1 MNAPRNRRRC
11 GRAGFTLLETLLALA
26 LFSVVVVVLTSAY
39 LNILTALA
47 SVQADREFE
56 QEVRWVREQVLLQSD
71 LDELKKGGE
80 LKTPAAKTL
89 RWSATVEPAAVA
101 DLFTIDLSVELDAG
115 KGPAR
120 ESHERLAVLRPA
132 WSEPVDRAKLFED
145 LKRRIEDDRRNRG
158 IVAEKRT

>member
-1 MNAPRNRRRC
+1 MSLAGRRY
-11 GRAGFTLLETLLALA
+11 LAA
-26 LFSVVVVVLTSAY
+26 LVVGCT
-39 LNILTALA
+39 LA
-47 SVQADREFE
+47 SGVVPTAVLAQAGGEIADKR
-56 QEVRWVREQVLLQSD
+56 SD
-71 LDELKKGGE
+71 LDDLKKGGE

-89 RWSATVEPAAVA
+89 RWNVTVEPAPVA

-115 KGPAR
+115 KGSAR

-158 IVAEKRT
+158 VVAEKRT